1 MSTPTAVRA
10 EHSGRPAPARLRRL
24 LPTRAGRLLRGRP
37 TDPAWA
43 RPALMVLLAATAVL
57 YLWNLTGRGWANTYY
72 AGAVLSATQDW
83 KAFFFGS
90 VDAANFITVDKPPAS
105 LWLMALSGRV
115 LGFSE
120 FSMLLPQALAGVAS
134 VALLYATVR
143 RWHGPAAG
151 LLAGAALAVTPVAVL
166 MFHYN
171 NPDALLVL
179 LLVLA
184 AYATVRAVEEGD
196 VRWLMLAG
204 GALGFGFLTK
214 MLQAFLVLP
223 ALALVYLVAAPTD
236 WRRRVGHLLA
246 GAAALLVT
254 AGWWVA
260 AVELWPASRR
270 PYVGGST
277 DNSVLGLTFGY
288 NGLGRILGGD
298 GNPGGNGSPGGVQ
311 PPAGLDLPPGM
322 ELPAGGMGGFG
333 GGTGVTRLFNDAL
346 GGQVSWLLPAALI
359 ALVAGLALTLRAPR
373 TDRLR
378 ASLLLWGG
386 WLLVTAAV
394 FSFMSGIFHEYY
406 TVALAPAIAALVGI
420 GAHELWARRSGV
432 PGRLGLLAMVV
443 ATGAWGFV
451 LLNRT
456 PQWYPALRAVLVV
469 VSVVAAVAL
478 LIPGRRRPRV
488 AVVGA
493 VAALV
498 TGLLGSVAYALPTA
512 SSGVGGPIPT
522 AGPATGR
529 AGGRPGGL
537 RLPPGTELPAGMPA
551 LPGGGPAGM
560 PGLGG
565 AVDEQIAG
573 LLRDTDT
580 TWAAATVTTSE
591 AAGLQL
597 AAGRPV
603 MGIGGFSGSDPTP
616 TLADFQRYVAERKVR
631 WFVASRGIG
640 GGPGGRPPFA
650 GADSPGGAAPGG
662 GVPGAG
668 PYPGAAGP
676 MGGAGAAAEITRWVQ
691 DTFPATTVGGQTVY
705 DLTKEKN

>member
-1 MSTPTAVRA
+1 MATPIAA
-10 EHSGRPAPARLRRL
+10 HPAASRPRRL
-24 LPTRAGRLLRGRP
+24 LHGRP
-37 TDPAWA
+37 GDPAWA
-43 RPALMVLLAATAVL
+43 RPALVVLLAATTAL
-57 YLWNLTGRGWANTYY
+57 YLYNLTGRGWANTYY
-72 AGAVLSATQDW
+72 AGAVLSGTQDW
-83 KAFFFGS
+83 KALFFGS

-105 LWLMALSGRV
+105 LWLMALSGRL

-134 VALLYATVR
+134 VALLYSTVR

-166 MFHYN
+166 MFRYN
-171 NPDALLVL
+171 NPDTLLVL

-184 AYATVRAVEEGD
+184 AYATTRAVERGD

-223 ALALVYLVAAPTD
+223 ALALVYLVAAPIGG
-236 WRRRVGHLLA
+236 WRRVGHLLA
-246 GAAALLVT
+246 AGGALLIA

-260 AVELWPASRR
+260 AVELWPTSRR

-288 NGLGRILGGD
+288 NGFGRIFGGD
-298 GNPGGNGSPGGVQ
+298 GNPDASGAPGGMA
-311 PPAGLDLPPGM
+311 PPAGLDLPPGV
-322 ELPAGGMGGFG
+322 ELPGGGMAGFG
-333 GGTGVTRLFNDAL
+333 GGTGVTRLFDDAI

-359 ALVAGLALTLRAPR
+359 ALLVGLALTLRAPR

-386 WLLVTAAV
+386 WLLVTGAV

-420 GAHELWARRSGV
+420 GARELWARRAGL
-432 PGRLGLLAMVV
+432 PGRLGLVAMVV

-456 PQWYPALRAVLVV
+456 PEWHPALRVVL
-469 VSVVAAVAL
+469 VVAAVVAAAAL
-478 LIPGRRRPRV
+478 VVPVRRLTRV
-488 AVVGA
+488 AAIGV

-498 TGLLGSVAYALPTA
+498 TGLLGSVAYALPTT
-512 SSGVGGPIPT
+512 SSSAGGPIPS
-522 AGPATGR
+522 AGPATDR
-529 AGGRPGGL
+529 AGGLPGGL
-537 RLPPGTELPAGMPA
+537 RLPPGMNLPAGMPE
-551 LPGGGPAGM
+551 LPGGNPAGM
-560 PGLGG
+560 PGMGG
-565 AVDEQIAG
+565 AVDGEVAR

-591 AAGLQL
+591 AAALQL

-603 MGIGGFSGSDPTP
+603 MGIGGFSGGDPVP
-616 TLADFQRYVAERKVR
+616 TLAAFQRYVADGKVR
-631 WFVASRGIG
+631 WFVAARGIG
-640 GGPGGRPPFA
+640 GGPGGGSPSGGTAPA
-650 GADSPGGAAPGG
+650 GAA
-662 GVPGAG
+662 VPGAG
-668 PYPGAAGP
+668 PFTGGAGP
-676 MGGAGAAAEITRWVQ
+676 MGGTGTAAEITRWVQ
-691 DTFPATTVGGQTVY
+691 DTFSATTLGGQTVY
-705 DLTKEKN
+705 DLSREKN